1 MELFKLFATIA
12 IRNNEANDA
21 IDDTTNKAEK
31 SKSKISSAFAKI
43 GKSVVE
49 GLRSEHPKK
58 FSQSLDELTN
68 TVNKQNDKLQT
79 LKNKYKDL
87 YLTYGENSK
96 EAKECAKEIK
106 SLSAELKE
114 NEIKLS
120 KADKA
125 VDKFDQS
132 LEDASESA
140 EKTENRMS
148 SAFKKIGAAVI
159 SYFAVDKIKDF
170 GLECINA
177 ASDLE
182 ATSAQFSQVFGNLE
196 STASTNL
203 TKIADSTGVVENRM
217 KGSYTKIAAFAK
229 TTGMDTA
236 DALGLADRAMV
247 AIADSAA
254 FYDRTLEE
262 TTESLQSF
270 LKGNY
275 ENDAALGLSCTETT
289 RNAAAN
295 QLYGKSFKDL
305 SEQQKQLTLLQMV
318 EDANKLS
325 GAMGQSARETDTWTN
340 QTGNLKQAWQDLKAN
355 LGTTVLSTVVDVV
368 KSLSEKVQNA
378 SEKFDEWKPKIQNVI
393 DKSKEMADW
402 VRENKT
408 LLLALGGVIA
418 SVTAGMIAF
427 TIAEKA
433 KTIATQLHTAATF
446 AEKLGVLGVNTAMLA
461 SPITWIV
468 AAIVALIAIIVLLV
482 KNWDKVKEV
491 ASNVWDKIKEIWSN
505 VSEWFKT
512 NVIDPIVNFFQ
523 GLWDKVV
530 EIWEGIKNAIS
541 FAFQLIANIISAAF
555 QIITLP
561 FRFIWENCKEYVFAV
576 FDAIREFI
584 NNAINKIKE
593 IITTVLNAIKT
604 VWNTVWTAVKDFLM
618 PIINSIKDFISTAF
632 NAIKNIISTVIN
644 TVKTVISTVFNAIR
658 DVITNIINS
667 VKNTVTNVFNAIKN
681 AISVPLNAAKSTVSN
696 VFDAIRDKIDS
707 VISKAKD
714 IVQKGLDTIKGF
726 FDKLKLKFPDLKL
739 PHFKVDGEF
748 SVNPPKV
755 PKFAIDWYDKAMDD
769 GMIMN
774 EPTIFGVNSKG
785 QFMAGGETGSET
797 VVGTQSLMNMIN
809 NAVGQSNNSLY
820 DVLDKIL
827 AVLKNIDNSMY
838 DRIVAALQTMGIE
851 FDERELAR
859 LVKKYA

>member
-12 IRNNEANDA
+12 IRNNEANNA
-21 IDDTTNKAEK
+21 IDDTTGKAEK
-31 SKSKISSAFAKI
+31 SESKI
-43 GKSVVE
+43 
-49 GLRSEHPKK
+49 
-58 FSQSLDELTN
+58 
-68 TVNKQNDKLQT
+68 
-79 LKNKYKDL
+79 
-87 YLTYGENSK
+87 
-96 EAKECAKEIK
+96 
-106 SLSAELKE
+106 
-114 NEIKLS
+114 
-120 KADKA
+120 
-125 VDKFDQS
+125 
-132 LEDASESA
+132 
-140 EKTENRMS
+140 S
-148 SAFKKIGAAVI
+148 SAFKKIGTAVV

-182 ATSAQFSQVFGNLE
+182 ATGAQFSQVFGDLE
-196 STASTNL
+196 DTASKNL
-203 TKIADSTGVVENRM
+203 SAIADSTGVVENRM

-318 EDANKLS
+318 EDANELS

-433 KTIATQLHTAATF
+433 KIIATQLHTAATL

-468 AAIVALIAIIVLLV
+468 AAIVALIAIIVVLV

-491 ASNVWDKIKEIWSN
+491 ASNVWDKIKEIWGS

-576 FDAIREFI
+576 FDAVSAFI

-593 IITTVLNAIKT
+593 IITTVLNAIKA
-604 VWNTVWTAVKDFLM
+604 VWDTVWTAIKDFLM

-632 NAIKNIISTVIN
+632 NAIKN
-644 TVKTVISTVFNAIR
+644 
-658 DVITNIINS
+658 VITNIINS
-667 VKNTVTNVFNAIKN
+667 VKNTVTTVFNAIKN

-714 IVQKGLDTIKGF
+714 IVQKGLDAIKGF

-748 SVNPPKV
+748 SLNPPKV

-769 GMIMN
+769 GMILN
-774 EPTIFGVNSKG
+774 KPTIFGVNSKG
-785 QFMAGGETGSET
+785 QPMGGGETGSET

-809 NAVGQSNNSLY
+809 NAVGQSNNGLY

-827 AVLKNIDNSMY
+827 TVLKNIDNSMY
-838 DRIVAALQTMGIE
+838 DKIVAALQALGIE

>member
-12 IRNNEANDA
+12 IRNNEANNA
-21 IDDTTNKAEK
+21 IDDTTGKAEK
-31 SKSKISSAFAKI
+31 SESKI
-43 GKSVVE
+43 
-49 GLRSEHPKK
+49 
-58 FSQSLDELTN
+58 
-68 TVNKQNDKLQT
+68 
-79 LKNKYKDL
+79 
-87 YLTYGENSK
+87 
-96 EAKECAKEIK
+96 
-106 SLSAELKE
+106 
-114 NEIKLS
+114 
-120 KADKA
+120 
-125 VDKFDQS
+125 
-132 LEDASESA
+132 
-140 EKTENRMS
+140 S
-148 SAFKKIGAAVI
+148 SAFKKIGTAVV

-170 GLECINA
+170 GLACINA

-182 ATSAQFSQVFGNLE
+182 ATGAQFSQVFGDLE
-196 STASTNL
+196 DTASKNL
-203 TKIADSTGVVENRM
+203 SAIADSTGVVENRM

-433 KTIATQLHTAATF
+433 KIIATQLHTAATL

-468 AAIVALIAIIVLLV
+468 AAIVALIAIIVVLV

-491 ASNVWDKIKEIWSN
+491 ASNVWDKIKEIWGS

-576 FDAIREFI
+576 FDAISAFI

-593 IITTVLNAIKT
+593 IITTVLNAIKA
-604 VWNTVWTAVKDFLM
+604 VWDTVWTAIKDFLM

-632 NAIKNIISTVIN
+632 NAMKN
-644 TVKTVISTVFNAIR
+644 
-658 DVITNIINS
+658 VITNIINS
-667 VKNTVTNVFNAIKN
+667 VKNTVTTVFNAIKN

-714 IVQKGLDTIKGF
+714 IVQKGLDAIKGF

-748 SVNPPKV
+748 SLNPPKV

-769 GMIMN
+769 GMILN
-774 EPTIFGVNSKG
+774 KPTIFGVNSKG

-809 NAVGQSNNSLY
+809 NAVGQSNNGLY

-827 AVLKNIDNSMY
+827 TVLKNIDNSMY
-838 DRIVAALQTMGIE
+838 DKIVAALQALSIE

>member
-12 IRNNEANDA
+12 IRNNEANNA
-21 IDDTTNKAEK
+21 IDDTTGKAEK
-31 SKSKISSAFAKI
+31 SESKI
-43 GKSVVE
+43 
-49 GLRSEHPKK
+49 
-58 FSQSLDELTN
+58 
-68 TVNKQNDKLQT
+68 
-79 LKNKYKDL
+79 
-87 YLTYGENSK
+87 
-96 EAKECAKEIK
+96 
-106 SLSAELKE
+106 
-114 NEIKLS
+114 
-120 KADKA
+120 
-125 VDKFDQS
+125 
-132 LEDASESA
+132 
-140 EKTENRMS
+140 S
-148 SAFKKIGAAVI
+148 SAFKKIGTAVV

-182 ATSAQFSQVFGNLE
+182 ATGAQFSQVFGDLE
-196 STASTNL
+196 DTASKNL
-203 TKIADSTGVVENRM
+203 SAIADSTGVVENRM

-318 EDANKLS
+318 EDANELS

-433 KTIATQLHTAATF
+433 KIIATQLHTAATL

-468 AAIVALIAIIVLLV
+468 AAIVALIAIIVVLV

-491 ASNVWDKIKEIWSN
+491 ASNVWDKIKEIWGS

-576 FDAIREFI
+576 FDAISAFI

-593 IITTVLNAIKT
+593 IITTVLNAIKA
-604 VWNTVWTAVKDFLM
+604 VWDTVWTAIKDFLM

-632 NAIKNIISTVIN
+632 NAIKN
-644 TVKTVISTVFNAIR
+644 
-658 DVITNIINS
+658 VITNIINS
-667 VKNTVTNVFNAIKN
+667 VKNTVTTVFNAIKN

-714 IVQKGLDTIKGF
+714 IVQKGLDAIKGF

-748 SVNPPKV
+748 SLNPPKV

-769 GMIMN
+769 GMILN
-774 EPTIFGVNSKG
+774 KPTIFGVNSKG
-785 QFMAGGETGSET
+785 QPMGGGETGSET

-809 NAVGQSNNSLY
+809 NAVGQSNNGLY

-827 AVLKNIDNSMY
+827 TVLKNIDNSMY
-838 DRIVAALQTMGIE
+838 DKIVAALQALGIE

>member
-21 IDDTTNKAEK
+21 IDNTTGKAEK
-31 SKSKISSAFAKI
+31 SESKI
-43 GKSVVE
+43 
-49 GLRSEHPKK
+49 
-58 FSQSLDELTN
+58 
-68 TVNKQNDKLQT
+68 
-79 LKNKYKDL
+79 
-87 YLTYGENSK
+87 
-96 EAKECAKEIK
+96 
-106 SLSAELKE
+106 
-114 NEIKLS
+114 
-120 KADKA
+120 
-125 VDKFDQS
+125 
-132 LEDASESA
+132 
-140 EKTENRMS
+140 S
-148 SAFKKIGAAVI
+148 SAFKKIGTAVV

-427 TIAEKA
+427 TIAKKA
-433 KTIATQLHTAATF
+433 QTIATNLQTAATL
-446 AEKLGVLGVNTAMLA
+446 AEKLSVLGLNGAMLA

-561 FRFIWENCKEYVFAV
+561 FRFIWENCKEYVIAV
-576 FDAIREFI
+576 FDAIKEFI

-593 IITTVLNAIKT
+593 IITTVLTAIKT

-632 NAIKNIISTVIN
+632 NAIKNIISTVVN
-644 TVKTVISTVFNAIR
+644 TVKTVVSTVFNAIR

-714 IVQKGLDTIKGF
+714 IVQKGLDAIKGF